1 MMFHRKGTNFCSPLI
16 WILSNINYRRCSFRG
31 KYYQGEKITW
41 GEKKERK
48 TQHNGNAHSP
58 PSLGDDHFC
67 AIPVELVPELLG
79 LEIHF
84 GIILDIVILR
94 GRRPRREGSEREAGE
109 EAGVAVGGVKT
120 VGGPKTWNRVFWSRS
135 IQLFVFFLARMGGNS
150 NVDMHVGSW
159 K

>member
-31 KYYQGEKITW
+31 KYYQGENIIW

-48 TQHNGNAHSP
+48 IQQNSHSP

-67 AIPVELVPELLG
+67 AVAVELVPELLG

-84 GIILDIVILR
+84 WIVLDIVILR
-94 GRRPRREGSEREAGE
+94 RRRPGREGSEGEAGE
-109 EAGVAVGGVKT
+109 EAGVAIGGVKT
-120 VGGPKTWNRVFWSRS
+120 VGGPKTWNRVCWSWG
-135 IQLFVFFLARMGGNS
+135 IKLFLQGREVKR
-150 NVDMHVGSW
+150 D
-159 K
+159 